1 MMAKYWYISFVVGI
15 LVGIIVNY
23 VPGVS
28 GAGLSG
34 VIPFCLIL
42 VIAFSVTAIIKEL
55 KEIEE
60 ILEEKRR

>member
-15 LVGIIVNY
+15 SAGLILNY

-28 GAGLSG
+28 GAGRA
-34 VIPFCLIL
+34 IIFCLGLI
-42 VIAFSVTAIIKEL
+42 IAFSVTAIIKEL

-60 ILEEKRR
+60 ILKEKRRQ